1 MNYIS
6 KLMSVF
12 MTGSVELWLA
22 IPLGIKLGLTPWE
35 TALASAMGA
44 IVGVL
49 VICLVGAAG
58 RAMLVNR
65 IFGHREAVMQSRS
78 ARLFHAYGAPGL
90 GMIGILLVGAP
101 LSGALGLVM
110 GAQVDRIIKW
120 LLLGILFWS
129 AVAFSIAQFGF
140 GTPPHG

>member
-35 TALASAMGA
+35 TALTAAMGA
-44 IVGVL
+44 TVGVL
-49 VICLVGAAG
+49 VICLVGAAA
-58 RAMLVNR
+58 RTVLVSS
-65 IFGHREAVMQSRS
+65 IFGNREAVMQSRS
-78 ARLFHAYGAPGL
+78 ARLFQAYGTPGL
-90 GMIGILLVGAP
+90 GLIGILLIGAP

-120 LLLGILFWS
+120 LLLGILVWS
-129 AVAFSIAQFGF
+129 VVAFTIAQFGF
-140 GTPPHG
+140 GTFHHG